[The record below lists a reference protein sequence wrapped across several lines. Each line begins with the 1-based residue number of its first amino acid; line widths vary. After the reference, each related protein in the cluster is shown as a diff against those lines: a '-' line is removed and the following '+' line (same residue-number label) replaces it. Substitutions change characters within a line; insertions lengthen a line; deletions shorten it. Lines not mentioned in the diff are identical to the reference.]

1 MAAIGCSPLL
11 EKSDVVGNRGRTV
24 VVFGWFEEGLRKFGE
39 GSRKVRGGFEE
50 GSRRVRGRFEEGSRK
65 VRGGFEGAHIRAMG
79 LQRKRASTP
88 KHDGSAMGWKTE
100 ATLALT
106 LHYCQHEIWDREAGG
121 EFDGSAASCLA
132 STASTRMAA

>member
-1 MAAIGCSPLL
+1 MVGGEKIMAAIGCSPLL

-24 VVFGWFEEGLRKFGE
+24 VVFGWFEEGLRKFG
-39 GSRKVRGGFEE
+39 
-50 GSRRVRGRFEEGSRK
+50 EGSRK